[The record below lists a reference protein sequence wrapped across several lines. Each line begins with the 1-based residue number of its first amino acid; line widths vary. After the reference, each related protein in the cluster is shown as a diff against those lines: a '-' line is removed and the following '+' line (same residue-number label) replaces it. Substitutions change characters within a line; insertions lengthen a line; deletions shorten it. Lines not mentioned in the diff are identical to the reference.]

1 MMQSVVPISP
11 IPDEQEQDVINT
23 VLRSLAVNSK
33 PKKSK
38 TYHHLETTTSGKTK
52 LKQRRGYIFIFL
64 IGSNM
69 RVPTGII

>member
-52 LKQRRGYIFIFL
+52 LKQRE
-64 IGSNM
+64 
-69 RVPTGII
+69 